1 MAEGGYQRDIEELKD
16 VTKVIVGDQ
25 TEKRSD
31 KDGAVQ
37 VKYPINNPQSSV
49 SEPKKDERDSIFNH
63 LSQELQ
69 VAAYETRADLCDK
82 KNDQIKSRSHRPTF
96 DLEIAAA
103 ELKVVQEAHRKLV
116 AEKNALILAL
126 QSGRS
131 MAKVKQM
138 MIIKGAE

>member
-1 MAEGGYQRDIEELKD
+1 M
-16 VTKVIVGDQ
+16 
-25 TEKRSD
+25 
-31 KDGAVQ
+31 Q

-49 SEPKKDERDSIFNH
+49 SETKNDERDSIFNH

-69 VAAYETRADLCDK
+69 VAAYETRADLRDK
-82 KNDQIKSRSHRPTF
+82 KNDQIKSRSHRPPF